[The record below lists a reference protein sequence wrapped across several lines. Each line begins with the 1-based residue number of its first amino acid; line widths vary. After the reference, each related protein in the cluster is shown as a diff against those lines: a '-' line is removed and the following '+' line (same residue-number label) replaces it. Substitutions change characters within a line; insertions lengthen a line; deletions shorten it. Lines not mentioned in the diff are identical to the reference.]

1 MFCFASFAS
10 LGYDSVVLHQ
20 MWKELWNFRRDPM
33 SGSVFKMVGRLAL
46 NGLRFQYLKR
56 TGHPGKTQALSLEIT
71 HHCIAKCVMC
81 NIWKI
86 PGHMEDL
93 PLDQWIKLLS
103 STLLSDLRELDVTGG
118 EPFLRKDLPD
128 LFAGIRDLKRK
139 NLKALRSIAVTTNGI
154 LTRRVLA
161 YTENILQS
169 LKDCD
174 VELVVVCAVDAVGPV
189 HDRIRRVEGAWDKV
203 HTTLQGLIEIR
214 SKFSNLVLGLK
225 TTILPAN
232 VDALDNIANHAAQN
246 DLFTIISP
254 CIITRGR
261 YLNPEKAA
269 DLAFDGQGREKMVR
283 FYQKGLSS
291 WHFHNQQMARFL
303 LNGTLKKPCTCGFN
317 YFFVRYDGSLLLCP
331 LMDIPM
337 GNVTES
343 NPEEL
348 LSSEK
353 ARRVRRRIG
362 RFPDCSRCT
371 EPGLERFSLPFEG
384 WTYLKVL
391 QKMKPEAF
399 IKMHRHMGLDKY
411 LILI

>member
-1 MFCFASFAS
+1 M
-10 LGYDSVVLHQ
+10 
-20 MWKELWNFRRDPM
+20 R
-33 SGSVFKMVGRLAL
+33 GSVFKLAGRLAL
-46 NGLRFQYLKR
+46 NGFRFQYLKR
-56 TGHPGKTQALSLEIT
+56 TGHPGKPQALSIEIT
-71 HHCIAKCVMC
+71 HHCIAKCIMC

-86 PGHMEDL
+86 PSHVEDL
-93 PLDQWIKLLS
+93 PMGEWIKLLS

-139 NLKALRSIAVTTNGI
+139 NLKALRSVAITTNGI

-169 LKDCD
+169 LKDGD

-189 HDRIRRVEGAWDKV
+189 HDQIRRVEGAWDKV
-203 HTTLQGLIEIR
+203 HATLQGLIEIR
-214 SKFSNLVLGLK
+214 SKFPNLVLGLK

-232 VDALDNIANHAAQN
+232 VDALDNIVHYAAQN

-254 CIITRGR
+254 CIITQGR

-269 DLAFDGQGREKMVR
+269 DLAFDGQQIEKMVR

-291 WHFHNQQMARFL
+291 WRFHNEQMTRFL
-303 LNGTLKKPCTCGFN
+303 RSGTLKKPCTCGFN
-317 YFFVRYDGSLLLCP
+317 YLFVRYDGTLLLCP
-331 LMDIPM
+331 LMDTPM

-343 NPEEL
+343 NLEEL

-362 RFPDCSRCT
+362 RFPECSRCT

-391 QKMKPEAF
+391 RKMKPEAF
-399 IKMHRHMGLDKY
+399 LALHHHMGLDKY
-411 LILI
+411 LP